1 MKPPRAWPPLIRA
14 DIWACLR
21 RIKDEGHAI
30 LVIDKNVDALSA
42 LADRHIVI
50 EKGRVV
56 WQGSSAQLMANP
68 DVKDRFLHV

>member
-1 MKPPRAWPPLIRA
+1 M
-14 DIWACLR
+14 
-21 RIKDEGHAI
+21 
-30 LVIDKNVDALSA
+30 IDKNVDALSA